1 MQHFGILR
9 GARFQLG
16 ILVLLALIFGFGGAA
31 AAQDK
36 QIKKEPIQ
44 PAPANSGSEM
54 FKQYCAAC
62 HGTTGKGDGP
72 AASALK
78 QPPANLTTLTK
89 RHDGKFPE
97 DYVANVLRNGVK
109 APAHG
114 DAEMPGVG
122 SAVLVDGPERGG
134 RQFENWES
142 DEVHQVHTSEVGWT
156 ASGSR
161 RLSTAAVVCAGDAA
175 QRPVFPGVA
184 LG

>member
-1 MQHFGILR
+1 MQDRRAVRGGTSFFVMQEHETRLIRRFAMQHFGILR
-9 GARFQLG
+9 AARFQLG

-36 QIKKEPIQ
+36 QIKKAPIQ

-114 DAEMPGVG
+114 DAEMPVW
-122 SAVLVDGPERGG
+122 GPLFSSMDQNE
-134 RQFENWES
+134 
-142 DEVHQVHTSEVGWT
+142 
-156 ASGSR
+156 
-161 RLSTAAVVCAGDAA
+161 AVVNLRIGNLTKYIKSIQAK
-175 QRPVFPGVA
+175 
-184 LG
+184 

>member
-9 GARFQLG
+9 AARFQLG

-114 DAEMPGVG
+114 DAEMPVW
-122 SAVLVDGPERGG
+122 GPLFSSMDQNE
-134 RQFENWES
+134 
-142 DEVHQVHTSEVGWT
+142 
-156 ASGSR
+156 
-161 RLSTAAVVCAGDAA
+161 AVVNLRIGNLTKYIKSIQAK
-175 QRPVFPGVA
+175 
-184 LG
+184 